1 MQFSD
6 IRTYAALRFRDTG
19 LVIVDDAAWKTYV
32 NDVYDDMLSRCTWFP
47 WNEAS
52 STLSV
57 TAGTRSVALPTD
69 VWQITAVWDTVN
81 FLPLVPLEGRSQVF
95 QLYPQQTEIGVA
107 QHYRLFDNK
116 LEVYPLPQ
124 GTTPYVVEYILRPA
138 ALVADSDLPVFPS
151 QYHGTLAAG
160 AVAMAYRDDGNLQ
173 MAGAYDQEYED
184 EVKRMLVDLMQP
196 RTERYYEPVDDMGY

>member
-19 LVIVDDAAWKTYV
+19 LVIVSDTDWKSYV
-32 NDVYDDMLSRCTWFP
+32 NDVYDDMLTRCTWFP

-52 STLSV
+52 STLTV
-57 TAGTRSVALPTD
+57 TAASRSVNLPTD
-69 VWQITAVWDTVN
+69 VWQILAVWDTVN
-81 FLPLVPLEGRSQVF
+81 FLPLTPLEGRVQVY

-107 QHYRLFDNK
+107 QNYRVFDNK

-124 GTTPYVVEYILRPA
+124 NDTPYIVEYVKRPA
-138 ALVADSDLPVFPS
+138 ALAADSDVPVFPA
-151 QYHGTLAAG
+151 QYHGTIAAG

-173 MAGAYDQEYED
+173 MAGAFDQEYED

-196 RTERYYEPVDDMGY
+196 RQERYYQPTDDML